1 MAFTWIPFYKE
12 FAQKLLKFRNDR
24 KPLLGWIYD
33 NLDGFV
39 NHLKVGPNEERLP
52 DIDPFSILA
61 VINRSITYD
70 KKQKICNKYRDF
82 LNISAPVPEDFS
94 GVPEMNNLSSA
105 FIGYGKDR
113 KDGDIE
119 RLWKVFEDA
128 VLDKDIKDDY
138 DALNGQYL
146 IKYNITMGL
155 FWIRPDKFLA
165 LDGNNRTN
173 LKLLGI
179 AALKGSRFVPY
190 NEYKGIMERLD
201 EKMQSGEVNCTNY
214 AEFSQF
220 AYVQNEGASKR
231 DTPKL
236 DSIKYWTYSPGE
248 NASKWGQCT
257 SEGIMCIGWDDVG
270 DLNYYTSRE
279 EMQEAIKVFYPSE
292 GSAKN
297 DSLAV
302 WQFLKEMK
310 PGDVV
315 FAKKGLNKIIGRGIV
330 KSDYVFDDDRSEFK
344 HIRKIKWTDIG
355 EWHIDDRPAMKTLT
369 DITRYKDFVATL
381 NRLIDGKNEQPVETT
396 EKQYYWLNA
405 NPQYWKVDS
414 RAVGEEQSY
423 TAYNDKGNR
432 RQIFKYFKA
441 VKPGDKLICYETTPT
456 KRIKALCEITRGL
469 HTDKDGDEV
478 FDFRIIERAKYQV
491 HWSEFVKHD
500 KFKDSEVCRGAQGSL
515 YHLTKEEYD
524 FLVEQTHR
532 NTEGESAPIE
542 EPEPE
547 YKSYSFETDKDK
559 PFISKEEF
567 FGLVKQLE
575 YNKNIILQGAPG
587 VGKTF
592 LARKIAYQMMEEEND
607 SHIAMVQFHQSYS
620 YEDFIQGIRPTK
632 DGFRVK
638 NGIFYKFCKTAIQ
651 HPKEKFFFI
660 IDEINRGNISKVFGE
675 LMMLIEADK
684 RNDKYAISLTYSEE
698 DDVPFYVPENL
709 YIIGCM
715 NTADRSLAHIDYAL
729 RRRFSFIKLRPEF
742 GDAFIEFLVQM
753 GIPASFADKV
763 CRKLNKVNAIIQAN
777 SLLTEGKMIGHS
789 YFCAY
794 NQGQTPEIWWDDIMK
809 YKVLPY
815 IEEICFDEEGQ
826 YQKIKDILM
835 E

>member
-1 MAFTWIPFYKE
+1 MTRRELYQAFQQAFPLESLKDMPLEKYTNLNKTDSFCYWIESKTTDLGSFWGGSSYK
-12 FAQKLLKFRNDR
+12 FL
-24 KPLLGWIYD
+24 IYRY
-33 NLDGFV
+33 NKRPAEG
-39 NHLKVGPNEERLP
+39 
-52 DIDPFSILA
+52 DPR
-61 VINRSITYD
+61 VISDDQYAWYAN
-70 KKQKICNKYRDF
+70 
-82 LNISAPVPEDFS
+82 
-94 GVPEMNNLSSA
+94 
-105 FIGYGKDR
+105 
-113 KDGDIE
+113 
-119 RLWKVFEDA
+119 
-128 VLDKDIKDDY
+128 LDKDT
-138 DALNGQYL
+138 AEE
-146 IKYNITMGL
+146 
-155 FWIRPDKFLA
+155 A
-165 LDGNNRTN
+165 
-173 LKLLGI
+173 
-179 AALKGSRFVPY
+179 
-190 NEYKGIMERLD
+190 YKVVRD
-201 EKMQSGEVNCTNY
+201 E
-214 AEFSQF
+214 
-220 AYVQNEGASKR
+220 
-231 DTPKL
+231 
-236 DSIKYWTYSPGE
+236 
-248 NASKWGQCT
+248 
-257 SEGIMCIGWDDVG
+257 
-270 DLNYYTSRE
+270 
-279 EMQEAIKVFYPSE
+279 
-292 GSAKN
+292 
-297 DSLAV
+297 
-302 WQFLKEMK
+302 
-310 PGDVV
+310 
-315 FAKKGLNKIIGRGIV
+315 IV
-330 KSDYVFDDDRSEFK
+330 K
-344 HIRKIKWTDIG
+344 
-355 EWHIDDRPAMKTLT
+355 
-369 DITRYKDFVATL
+369 VATL
-381 NRLIDGKNEQPVETT
+381 AKAGDYEAIDELDRLGHSYKWKIAFLYSNEQLIPIYNRGMLNVVAREFGMKGAQKTKTVEIQRFLM
-396 EKQYYWLNA
+396 EKKGDKDLYDFYGELLHILDSKSQDNSFEAVKAAMIEKLEDNNRFVNKKQGKSYLWIGTKDGLIGDTGCHYEIVSDNDKKAGHKKDYVYVEMHHEGKEAKHFKELRDIEGVKSFKWLVYGERLNDEGWNIKDKPLDELTDELVQALCELDDVIGAKAREIIKANDETLLEGEQYYWLNA
-405 NPQYWKVDS
+405 NPKYWKVDS
-414 RAVGEEQSY
+414 MAVGEEQSY

-456 KRIKALCEITRGL
+456 KRIKALCEITKSL

-500 KFKDSEVCRGAQGSL
+500 KFKDSEACRGAQGSL

-532 NTEGESAPIE
+532 NTEGETTPAE

-547 YKSYSFETDKDK
+547 YKSYSFETDEDK

-567 FGLVKQLE
+567 YGLVKQLE

-607 SHIAMVQFHQSYS
+607 AHIAMVQFHQSYS

-651 HPKEKFFFI
+651 HPKEKYFFI

-684 RNDKYAISLTYSEE
+684 RNDKYAISLTYSE
-698 DDVPFYVPENL
+698 DDDDLFYLPENL

-742 GDAFIEFLVQM
+742 GDAFIAFLVGM

-763 CRKLNKVNAIIQAN
+763 CEKLNKVNAIIQAN
-777 SLLTEGKMIGHS
+777 PLLTEGKMIGHS

-794 NQGQTPEIWWDDIMK
+794 NQGQTPEIWWDNIMK

-815 IEEICFDEEGQ
+815 IEEICFDEEDQ
-826 YQKIKDILM
+826 YQKIKDILL

>member
-1 MAFTWIPFYKE
+1 MTRRELYQAFQQAFPLE
-12 FAQKLLKFRNDR
+12 SLKDM
-24 KPLLGWIYD
+24 PL
-33 NLDGFV
+33 
-39 NHLKVGPNEERLP
+39 E
-52 DIDPFSILA
+52 
-61 VINRSITYD
+61 
-70 KKQKICNKYRDF
+70 KY
-82 LNISAPVPEDFS
+82 
-94 GVPEMNNLSSA
+94 
-105 FIGYGKDR
+105 
-113 KDGDIE
+113 
-119 RLWKVFEDA
+119 
-128 VLDKDIKDDY
+128 
-138 DALNGQYL
+138 
-146 IKYNITMGL
+146 
-155 FWIRPDKFLA
+155 
-165 LDGNNRTN
+165 TN
-173 LKLLGI
+173 L
-179 AALKGSRFVPY
+179 
-190 NEYKGIMERLD
+190 N
-201 EKMQSGEVNCTNY
+201 
-214 AEFSQF
+214 
-220 AYVQNEGASKR
+220 
-231 DTPKL
+231 
-236 DSIKYWTYSPGE
+236 
-248 NASKWGQCT
+248 
-257 SEGIMCIGWDDVG
+257 
-270 DLNYYTSRE
+270 
-279 EMQEAIKVFYPSE
+279 
-292 GSAKN
+292 KN
-297 DSLAV
+297 DSFCYWIESKTTDLGSF
-302 WQFLKEMK
+302 WGGSSYKFLIYRYNKRPAE
-310 PGDVV
+310 GDPRVISDDQYAWYANLGKDTAEEAYKVV
-315 FAKKGLNKIIGRGIV
+315 RDEIV
-330 KSDYVFDDDRSEFK
+330 K
-344 HIRKIKWTDIG
+344 
-355 EWHIDDRPAMKTLT
+355 
-369 DITRYKDFVATL
+369 VATL
-381 NRLIDGKNEQPVETT
+381 AKAGDYEAIDELDRLGHSYKWKIAFLYSDEQLIPIYNRGMLNVVAREFGMKGAQKTKTVEIQRFLMEKKGDKDLYDFYGELLHILDSKSQDNSFEAVKAAMIEKLEDNNRFVNKKQGKSYLWIGTKDGLIGDTGCHYEIVSDNDKKAGHKKDYVYVEMHHEGKEAKHFKELRDIEGVKSFKWLVYGERLNDEGWNIKDKPLDELTDELVQALCELDDVIGAKAREIIKANDETLL
-396 EKQYYWLNA
+396 EGEQYYWLNA
-405 NPQYWKVDS
+405 NPKYWKVDS
-414 RAVGEEQSY
+414 MAVGEEQSY

-456 KRIKALCEITRGL
+456 KRIKALCEITKSL

-500 KFKDSEVCRGAQGSL
+500 KFKDSEACRGAQGSL

-532 NTEGESAPIE
+532 NTEGETTPAE

-547 YKSYSFETDKDK
+547 YKSYSFETDEDK

-607 SHIAMVQFHQSYS
+607 AHIAMVQFHQSYS

-651 HPKEKFFFI
+651 HPKEKYFFI

-684 RNDKYAISLTYSEE
+684 RNDKYAISLTYSE
-698 DDVPFYVPENL
+698 DDDDLFYLPENL

-742 GDAFIEFLVQM
+742 GDAFIAFLVQI

-763 CRKLNKVNAIIQAN
+763 CEKLNKVNAIIQAN
-777 SLLTEGKMIGHS
+777 PLLTEGKMIGHS

-794 NQGQTPEIWWDDIMK
+794 NKGQTPEIWWDDIMK

-815 IEEICFDEEGQ
+815 IEEICFDEEDQ
-826 YQKIKDILM
+826 YQKIKDILL